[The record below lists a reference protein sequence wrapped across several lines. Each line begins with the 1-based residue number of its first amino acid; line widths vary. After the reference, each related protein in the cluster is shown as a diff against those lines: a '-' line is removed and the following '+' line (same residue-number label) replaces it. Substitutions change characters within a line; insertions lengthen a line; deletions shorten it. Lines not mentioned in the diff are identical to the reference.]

1 MASGAAPLNGL
12 KDEAGDHVIYL
23 DNMATTPLDPEVI
36 EAMAPWWGGAR
47 FGNPHAILSPA
58 GRAAEAAVDEALAAI
73 AAMIGAS
80 PGEIVLTSGATE
92 SDNMAI
98 LGATR
103 PGDHL
108 ITQATEHSAV
118 LASAER
124 AEATG
129 RGVTIVG
136 VDRHGLVDPDSVSA
150 AIRPETRLVSVMAIN
165 SETGA
170 MQPVA
175 EIGRACRER
184 GVLYHCD
191 ATQAMST
198 LAFDMGALPI
208 DLMSLSSHKIH
219 GPQGIGALYVRDGV
233 AVEPI
238 IVGGGQQNDRRSGT
252 VPVALAVGFGAAC
265 RAVIAKREADN
276 ARLTALRE
284 RLWQVLSAA
293 VPQAVRTIPPE
304 LCGARCL
311 HITIPGLDAAE
322 LLLDLPE
329 LSASTGSACAAGGK
343 STVLQAMGLT
353 PRDSFGALRF
363 GLGRFTTGEDIDR
376 AIAMIAEAVRAAFAR
391 RSAAE

>member
-1 MASGAAPLNGL
+1 
-12 KDEAGDHVIYL
+12 
-23 DNMATTPLDPEVI
+23 MATPPLDPEVI
-36 EAMAPWWGGAR
+36 DAMAPWWGGAR

-58 GRAAEAAVDEALAAI
+58 GRAAEEAVDEALASI

-98 LGATR
+98 IGATR

-124 AEATG
+124 AEQKG

-136 VDRHGLVDPDSVSA
+136 VDRHGLVDPDAIRA
-150 AIRPETRLVSVMAIN
+150 AIRPETRLASVMAIN

-170 MQPVA
+170 RQPVA
-175 EIGRACRER
+175 EIARVCRAA

-191 ATQAMST
+191 ATQALST
-198 LAFDMGALPI
+198 VAFDLGALPI

-265 RAVIAKREADN
+265 RAVIAKRDAD
-276 ARLTALRE
+276 AVRLTELRE
-284 RLWQVLSAA
+284 RLWQGLSAA
-293 VPQAVRTIPPE
+293 IPQAVRTIPPE
-304 LCGARCL
+304 IGGARCL
-311 HITIPGLDAAE
+311 HVSIPGLDAAE

-343 STVLQAMGLT
+343 SAVLQAMGLGA
-353 PRDSFGALRF
+353 RESFGALRF
-363 GLGRFTTGEDIDR
+363 GLGRFSTVDDVDG
-376 AIAMIAEAVRAAFAR
+376 AVAMVGGAVRAALAR